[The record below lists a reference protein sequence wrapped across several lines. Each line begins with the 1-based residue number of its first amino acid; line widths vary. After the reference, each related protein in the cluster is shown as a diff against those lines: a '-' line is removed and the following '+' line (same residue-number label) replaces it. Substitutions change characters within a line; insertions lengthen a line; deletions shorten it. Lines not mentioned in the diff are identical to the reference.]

1 MHELVQQNHLDE
13 LSVLGKKPT
22 DSLLLLAT
30 TLSYSKMS
38 TLSRF
43 NLSIIKYWWCLQLT
57 RSYETETG
65 FSKIKLPE

>member
-22 DSLLLLAT
+22 NSLLLLAT

-43 NLSIIKYWWCLQLT
+43 NLVVFTINT
-57 RSYETETG
+57 
-65 FSKIKLPE
+65 